1 MLKKPLKTRRSMI
14 KYKKGVSMAYN
25 ISTMHIWRLFN
36 GDCECPMCKLKQKT
50 ENDICE
56 LYLSEAVMEDAERA
70 KVNKYG
76 FCKEHYDLLY
86 SGRNKLGLALQSNT
100 RLKTLDKLIKPV
112 DVKSAVKTAKKLREE
127 ISGCIICDR
136 IEYNMKRYFETVARL
151 YGDDDRFRKQFCS
164 IKGFCYPDYVRL
176 VENAPKAG
184 KYAKEFLE
192 VLYQKQKE
200 SAEEVLKNLEDFAFA
215 FDYRSSSLPSKTAS
229 QALLQTRVKFY
240 GEKPVVPERK

>member
-1 MLKKPLKTRRSMI
+1 M
-14 KYKKGVSMAYN
+14 GYN
-25 ISTMHIWRLFN
+25 ISTMHLWRLFN

-86 SGRNKLGLALQSNT
+86 SGQNKLGLALQSST
-100 RLKTLDKLIKPV
+100 RLKTLDNLIKPV
-112 DVKSAVKTAKKLREE
+112 DVKGAVKTAKKLREN
-127 ISGCIICDR
+127 ITTCVICDR
-136 IEYNMKRYFETVARL
+136 IEFNMKRYFETVCKL
-151 YGDDDRFRKQFCS
+151 YGDDEKFRKQFLT

-176 VENAPKAG
+176 VENSPKAG
-184 KYAKEFLE
+184 KYAKELLE

-200 SAEEVLKNLEDFAFA
+200 SAKEVMKNLEDFENA
-215 FDYRSSSLPSKTAS
+215 FDYRSKGLPTKTAS
-229 QALLQTRVKFY
+229 QALIQTRVKFY
-240 GEKPVVPERK
+240 GEKSVIPERK